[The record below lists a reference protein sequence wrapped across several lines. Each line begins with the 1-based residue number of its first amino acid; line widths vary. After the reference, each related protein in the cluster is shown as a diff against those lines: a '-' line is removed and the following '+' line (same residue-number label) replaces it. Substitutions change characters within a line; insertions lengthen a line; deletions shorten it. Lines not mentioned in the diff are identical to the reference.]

1 MGVQKLQAN
10 RALRIIPS
18 NDAEIPF
25 PVSIVTGSSTATA
38 SNKLIDTSVSS
49 FIQLNIK
56 AGDIVYNTTSNKAA
70 TVVSVDSDD
79 TIALNADIFT
89 AIGQVYTI
97 YNNSPQTTLPN
108 TGCTLYVG
116 GAGNVNLVTID
127 GDTVLFNAVP
137 AGSFFPVQVRQ
148 VLSSSTTATLINA
161 LW

>member
-25 PVSIVTGSSTATA
+25 PADIETGTSTSVVASQLVDTTATFV
-38 SNKLIDTSVSS
+38 T
-49 FIQLNIK
+49 LNVK
-56 AGDIVYNTTSNKAA
+56 AGDVVYNTTSGTAA
-70 TVVSVDSDD
+70 TVVSVTSE
-79 TIALNADIFT
+79 TVLVLNANIFT
-89 AIGQVYTI
+89 AIGQTYVV
-97 YNNSPQTTLPN
+97 YNNSAQTTIPN
-108 TGCTLYVG
+108 TGCVLYVG

-137 AGSFFPVQVRQ
+137 AGSFLPIQVKQ